1 MPITIVP
8 IEDDKPKK
16 KRPTGKKP
24 RSQKPMQKSPPQKQP
39 IKKKMGGGKVSKYRA
54 KGGVIQ
60 KKAGKVVL
68 SGMAARRNARRGNM

>member
-16 KRPTGKKP
+16 KSPTGKKP
-24 RSQKPMQKSPPQKQP
+24 RSQKPMPKRPPQKKP
-39 IKKKMGGGKVSKYRA
+39 IKKKMGGKASKYRA

-68 SGMAARRNARRGNM
+68 SGMAARRNARRGNI

>member
-1 MPITIVP
+1 V
-8 IEDDKPKK
+8 KK
-16 KRPTGKKP
+16 SKYKAKTGGVVKR
-24 RSQKPMQKSPPQKQP
+24 
-39 IKKKMGGGKVSKYRA
+39 MGGGKTSKYRAKGGLVKRMGGGKTSKYRA